1 MDYLPIAL
9 AAALASIAIV
19 SLRYQFRNLVRL
31 RRATLPSDDRRYL
44 RGQCQRRTL
53 NSVLLLALAGMMVG
67 SYWSGGMRELS
78 RIANVKQ
85 QDPPAEITPEDRET
99 IRMWAAYWIVFL
111 IILFVVVAVAIADY
125 SATTLYGRQQLRR
138 LQGEH
143 RERLERDLAVHRQQ
157 QLNDRMRRME

>member
-1 MDYLPIAL
+1 MDYLPIGL
-9 AAALASIAIV
+9 AAVLAAIAIV
-19 SLRYQFRNLVRL
+19 SLRYQFRNLGRL
-31 RRATLPSDDRRYL
+31 RRETLPSDDRRYL

-67 SYWSGGMRELS
+67 SYWSGGMQELS
-78 RIANVKQ
+78 RIATVKQ

-111 IILFVVVAVAIADY
+111 FLLFVVVAVAIADY